1 MIYFFIQ
8 KSCITYLL
16 NIPGA
21 RDIKIIKTG
30 GCPLGAYSLE
40 RVNRCINVSLKV

>member
-21 RDIKIIKTG
+21 RDVKIIKMG
-30 GCPLGAYSLE
+30 SCPLGAYSLE
-40 RVNRCINVSLKV
+40 RVRRCVTVSLKV